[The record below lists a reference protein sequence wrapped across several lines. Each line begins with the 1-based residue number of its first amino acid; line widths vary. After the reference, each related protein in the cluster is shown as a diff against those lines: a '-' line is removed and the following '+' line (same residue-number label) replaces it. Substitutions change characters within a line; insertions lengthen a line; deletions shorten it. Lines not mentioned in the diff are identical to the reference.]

1 MNTKS
6 LLLLVLSAAL
16 LPIAVQAKPAD
27 ALSQGQGKKSPPT
40 PAQIIDRLDA
50 DQNGTLSQDEAKGLL
65 AEKFDTID
73 VNGDG
78 EIDANELELAREAR
92 KGEAKE
98 NGQRLIA
105 ADTDGNRA
113 LSKDEASAA
122 GMEKLVEH
130 FDKVDADGDGE
141 ISKEEMRELKKM
153 KDNRDGKKGK
163 V

>member
-16 LPIAVQAKPAD
+16 LPIAVQAKPAG
-27 ALSQGQGKKSPPT
+27 APGQGKKSPPT

-50 DQNGTLSQDEAKGLL
+50 DQNGTLSQDEAKGPL
-65 AEKFDTID
+65 AKKFDTID

-92 KGEAKE
+92 KGKAKE
-98 NGQRLIA
+98 NGQRLKT

-122 GMEKLVEH
+122 GMEKLIEQ

-153 KDNRDGKKGK
+153 KDRRDGKKGK
-163 V
+163 E

>member
-50 DQNGTLSQDEAKGLL
+50 DQNGTLSQDEAKGPL
-65 AEKFDTID
+65 AKKFDTID

-92 KGEAKE
+92 KGKAKE

>member
-50 DQNGTLSQDEAKGLL
+50 DQNGTLSQDEAKGPL